1 MTIELLLK
9 TPYHEGHESPPPV
22 LWMSVF
28 EPSCVV
34 PYGIAEPAHG
44 RQPALLI
51 IPPPTDL
58 VSVPAA
64 FDGVAIARKL

>member
-1 MTIELLLK
+1 MTIELLLT

-28 EPSCVV
+28 EPSLFRTGL
-34 PYGIAEPAHG
+34 PTRHG